1 MLGKIISQLYRI
13 ADLLKDKKLV
23 DKDSSDNNDSSE
35 DKPKEIT
42 LDDIYQYYKSQLEL
56 LYNNALQESLIDPFP
71 ETFDDIEFTETN
83 LVDKIGIY
91 KADKAYREVL
101 FSYLTDTNDE
111 TNVRCY
117 VCFLGGQDISK

>member
-1 MLGKIISQLYRI
+1 MLGNIISQLYRI
-13 ADLLKDKKLV
+13 ADLLKTKKLV
-23 DKDSSDNNDSSE
+23 DKDSNTDSNSSE

-42 LDDIYQYYKSQLEL
+42 VDSIYQYYKSQLEL
-56 LYNNALQESLIDPFP
+56 LYNDGLQVNAIDPFP

-91 KADKAYREVL
+91 KSDKAYREVL

-111 TNVRCY
+111 TNVRYY
-117 VCFLGGQDISK
+117 VCFLGGQDIPK